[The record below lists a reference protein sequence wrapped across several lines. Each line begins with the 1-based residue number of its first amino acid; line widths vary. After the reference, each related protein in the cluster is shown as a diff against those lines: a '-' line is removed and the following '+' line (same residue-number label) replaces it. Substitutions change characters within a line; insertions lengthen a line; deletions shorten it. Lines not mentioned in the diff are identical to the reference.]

1 MFVKMKVLLNTLKP
15 YLSIKE
21 VQETFRLLA
30 PFIRKYWKAYIIL
43 FLLLG
48 IDIVLILSFAWFFG
62 NITDAAIH
70 SDLDR
75 IKDLILIGI
84 TLTGLSICSNFI
96 SIYYDTVATN
106 AVKKDLKNELLH
118 HILRLPAGSTSKVHS
133 GEFLSHFTNDIH
145 SVDGVIGSSLI
156 NFIRL
161 PFIYVAVFIYLFQIN
176 WILCLLSMV
185 IAPIAV
191 VSSIGF
197 GFLLRRNS
205 RQIHDLY
212 GQINS
217 VLNDIFQGLPIIRSF
232 LMEKI
237 FYKKHASKNELLYQ
251 LELQNAK
258 LQGFFSAGGQLISS
272 LSFLISISLGAYFVS
287 SKILTVGALLTFINL
302 VHHLVYPLTDL
313 ASKWAGFQHSVSAL
327 ERIFKILDQR
337 PESIQLPAYHHS
349 HISGTSIE
357 IKNVTFNYEEN
368 IHVFNNLSLVIPANQ
383 MVALVGPS
391 GAGKSTLFNLLQ
403 GFYKPQSGEIF
414 LNGVSSKDLT
424 ISELRGAISYVPQE
438 TYLFAGTIRENL
450 LLAQSNVTEARMMQ
464 AAKSAHIH
472 DFICSL
478 PEGYDTEIGERGVKL
493 SGGQKQRIAIARA
506 IIKDAPIL
514 LLDEATSALDSETE
528 HHVQKALGNLM
539 KNRTTIVIA
548 HRLSTIQHADLIM
561 VMDKGEIVQTGT
573 HQELIK
579 INGLYKNLQGQ
590 PLNNRFKVYSR
601 TI

>member
-1 MFVKMKVLLNTLKP
+1 MILKMKFALHTIRP
-15 YLSIKE
+15 YLSMKD
-21 VQETFRLLA
+21 VRKTFRLLT

-70 SDLDR
+70 SDLER
-75 IKDLILIGI
+75 IKNLILIGI
-84 TLTGLSICSNFI
+84 ILTGLSIGSGFV

-106 AVKKDLKNELLH
+106 AVKKDLKDKLLH
-118 HILRLPAGSTSKVHS
+118 HMLRLPASSTSKVHS
-133 GEFLSHFTNDIH
+133 GELLSHFTNDIH

-176 WILCLLSMV
+176 WMLCLLSMI

-212 GQINS
+212 GQINT
-217 VLNDIFQGLPIIRSF
+217 VLNEIFQGLPVIRSF
-232 LMEKI
+232 LMEKG
-237 FYKKHASKNELLYQ
+237 FYKKHATKNEQLYQ

-258 LQGFFSAGGQLISS
+258 LQGWFSAGGELISS

-287 SKILTVGALLTFINL
+287 VKILTIGALLTFINL

-327 ERIFKILDQR
+327 ERIFHILEQK
-337 PESIQLPAYHHS
+337 PESFNLPAYTQS
-349 HISGTSIE
+349 VRRSVGIE
-357 IKNVTFNYEEN
+357 FESVTFGYEKNKNIFKDLSFEIPEN
-368 IHVFNNLSLVIPANQ
+368 KV
-383 MVALVGPS
+383 VALVGPS
-391 GAGKSTLFNLLQ
+391 GAGKSTLFNLIQ
-403 GFYKPQSGEIF
+403 GFYQPRSGQIL
-414 LNGVSSKDLT
+414 LNGVPTNRLS
-424 ISELRGAISYVPQE
+424 ISELRSAIAFVHQE

-450 LLAQSNVTEARMMQ
+450 LLASPGVTEEKMMSVAE
-464 AAKSAHIH
+464 AACIH
-472 DFICSL
+472 EFICSL
-478 PEGYDTEIGERGVKL
+478 PDGYDTEIGERGIKL

-506 IIKDAPIL
+506 ILKDAPIL
-514 LLDEATSALDSETE
+514 LLDEATSALDNETE
-528 HHVQKALGNLM
+528 HRVQKALNNLM
-539 KNRTTIVIA
+539 RNRTTIVIA
-548 HRLSTIQHADLIM
+548 HRLSTIQHADVIL
-561 VMDKGEIVQTGT
+561 VMDEGEIVQTGT
-573 HQELIK
+573 HQELINL
-579 INGLYKNLQGQ
+579 NGLYRTLQGL
-590 PLNNRFKVYSR
+590 PLNNRLKVYSR